1 MWGVGKNNLEDEI
14 NPRPDRFGSRCTCAY
29 YTVGHK
35 TSAES
40 FTPVRERQF
49 LIYCKNMGGTI
60 QQIRQDLAALEQ
72 KVAGMRVELHSLDLE
87 YLNLLTKS
95 GQKQLILACYQVCT
109 HKYPEAFVRLSFNQ
123 RQELQQEIRQIGQ
136 QFQPELFEIGK
147 LLAPASTE
155 VTSPNSP
162 EIPEDSGVIPVITNP
177 ETLFQWQQQIEEKIH
192 QTLDRISREV
202 NQLLQQAKIL
212 SHQLPA
218 KVLDMAME
226 AEKSGSVMTGP
237 PNLLNLMVEAK
248 SEASGEDNKVLHLT
262 AIRLRLAEIE
272 FVDTN
277 LGSQRH
283 QIRNLLAKLNTIR
296 QQYQKKQKELAIAEA
311 ETAWRSSWFEE

>member
-1 MWGVGKNNLEDEI
+1 MKSQ
-14 NPRPDRFGSRCTCAY
+14 PS
-29 YTVGHK
+29 K
-35 TSAES
+35 
-40 FTPVRERQF
+40 ERQF

-72 KVAGMRVELHSLDLE
+72 KVAKMAVELHSLDLE
-87 YLNLLTKS
+87 YLNLLIKS
-95 GQKQLILACYQVCT
+95 GQKQLILACYQICT
-109 HKYPEAFVRLSFNQ
+109 HKYPEAFLRLSFNQ
-123 RQELQQEIRQIGQ
+123 RQELQQKIRQIGQ
-136 QFQPELFEIGK
+136 QFQPELFELGK
-147 LLAPASTE
+147 LEPASTE
-155 VTSPNSP
+155 VTSPDSP
-162 EIPEDSGVIPVITNP
+162 KIPEDSAVIPVITNP
-177 ETLFQWQQQIEEKIH
+177 ETLFQWQQQIEEKIN
-192 QTLDRISREV
+192 QTLDKISREV
-202 NQLLQQAKIL
+202 NQLLQEARIL

-218 KVLDMAME
+218 KLLDMAME

-248 SEASGEDNKVLHLT
+248 SEVSGEDNKVIHLT

-283 QIRNLLAKLNTIR
+283 QIRNLLAKLSTIR
-296 QQYQKKQKELAIAEA
+296 QQYQKKQQELAIAEA